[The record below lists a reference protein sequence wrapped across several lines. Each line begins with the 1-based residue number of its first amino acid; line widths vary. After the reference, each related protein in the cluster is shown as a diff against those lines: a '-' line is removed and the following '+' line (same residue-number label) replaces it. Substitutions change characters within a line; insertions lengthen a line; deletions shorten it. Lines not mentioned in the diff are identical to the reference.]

1 MKTVTVSNSHGYKP
15 VGHHAG
21 VGKNRDG
28 WEALKVLHLI
38 LDVYRHTYTDPSLQL
53 GRSELRGRWA
63 LPSVVREN
71 LSHFSDFQDAC
82 HFVTKL
88 LLDCIS
94 SKLELRGNYSLQQYH
109 RDDAPSKSSL
119 FFNHYPTLDTAKE
132 EVGQNQHTDLG
143 SLTLLFAPQWGLQVL
158 SPVDFLC
165 LETGEQM
172 QWQSVE
178 PRAGHAI
185 VNVGD
190 TLRFLSNYRL
200 RSALHRAL
208 PLESCDRYSIAYF
221 LRPSDDS
228 EFQDSMGKTTTAVNW
243 YLQKNETYESH
254 EKQDEL
260 ILLGGIKESIH
271 KAPIYF
277 DEEMLEKQPK
287 LKAEAESDYE
297 ERVFRHFE
305 AIHYESAAK
314 TIAQGS
320 DVFGYDSQN
329 AKERSWVCRVC
340 VKQIRPQPSSTKS
353 QGVQSAME
361 YVFVVY
367 EI

>member
-1 MKTVTVSNSHGYKP
+1 MPETTPVVVASLRTIDFSKLMDRDSLEMNKLILACQEVGFFFLNLNSPGCQSLLSNLDNVSQHMKEWFEQDKVAKMKTVTVSNSHGYKP

-28 WEALKVLHLI
+28 WEALK
-38 LDVYRHTYTDPSLQL
+38 L

-260 ILLGGIKESIH
+260 ILLGGIKELIH
-271 KAPIYF
+271 KAPIC
-277 DEEMLEKQPK
+277 
-287 LKAEAESDYE
+287 
-297 ERVFRHFE
+297 V
-305 AIHYESAAK
+305 
-314 TIAQGS
+314 
-320 DVFGYDSQN
+320 DV
-329 AKERSWVCRVC
+329 
-340 VKQIRPQPSSTKS
+340 
-353 QGVQSAME
+353 
-361 YVFVVY
+361 
-367 EI
+367 